1 MKVVDCFTFYNE
13 LDLLEIRLNELDEV
27 VDNFVIV
34 EAEKTHQNNTKPLY
48 YQEASDEPR
57 FKKWKD
63 RIINIVVPASSFTED
78 TWFNENTQFRAIR
91 DGLPQF
97 SQDDLIMIGAAD
109 EIPNKDMVREA
120 REKLERPM
128 CFNQKLYYF
137 YLNTLYNHNGS
148 CIWPGT
154 TIQKLSQIPE
164 DIVSLFSTRPG
175 LPPIFNGGW
184 HFSYMGNEKYALDKI
199 HSCAH
204 DEFKGH
210 VKEEDFKKFREELSD
225 PVGRGPNKSHCIAI
239 EGEDCLPIYV
249 RENKEKFKE
258 YIRHGEL

>member
-63 RIINIVVPASSFTED
+63 RIINVVVPASSFTED
-78 TWFNENTQFRAIR
+78 TWFNENNQFRAIR
-91 DGLPQF
+91 EGLSEF

-109 EIPNKDMVREA
+109 EIPNKNRFKEV
-120 REKLERPM
+120 REKLQVPM
-128 CFNQKLYYF
+128 CFHQKLYFF
-137 YLNTLYNHNGS
+137 YLN
-148 CIWPGT
+148 
-154 TIQKLSQIPE
+154 
-164 DIVSLFSTRPG
+164 STRPA
-175 LPPIFNGGW
+175 LPPILDGGW
-184 HFSYMGNEKYALDKI
+184 HFSYLGNENYAMDKI
-199 HSCAH
+199 HSFAH
-204 DEFKGH
+204 DEFKH
-210 VKEEDFKKFREELSD
+210 LKKEDFKKSREELSD
-225 PVGRGPNKSHCIAI
+225 PVGRGHSKSHCIAI
-239 EGEDCLPIYV
+239 EGEDCLPAYV

-258 YIRHGEL
+258 FIRNEKS